1 MFKEV
6 LRGDQNINSLVTN
19 YASEGWAAGHVA
31 KDAKGAPS
39 RIWSFDSA
47 DWCPPP
53 GVHQQISWRFRSGA
67 KSDSSS
73 ILLESFAKKSI
84 FSTLQSMRVKLC
96 RTLKASGQSIRQGF
110 VDVDL
115 EMFADLWSHHESHD
129 IMSSS
134 ILLRLLLAS
143 LFLDR
148 YLWSIQS
155 QTWRGR

>member
-31 KDAKGAPS
+31 KVAKAALLLGSGALT
-39 RIWSFDSA
+39 RLTGA
-47 DWCPPP
+47 LLL
-53 GVHQQISWRFRSGA
+53 HQQISWRFRSGA

-96 RTLKASGQSIRQGF
+96 RILKASGHSIRQGF